1 VVEPLIFVLAGV
13 AIVLLTVLAIGRSRR
28 RSSSPRQEQP
38 FFDRGDDPDETSPAG
53 SGTPATSKGG
63 RRRPVTAP
71 AGALVGAATAPSS
84 ADISTSNAPLAA
96 RSAPPSSRPAT
107 AERTGTVRFW
117 RLFDSDADIGEGAGP
132 VCFAVDGVTVDGVI
146 DLVTMDFEH
155 RGFVVRAQSADRLQA
170 HRGSLVLQATFRS
183 VHTDLSR
190 RNGVYEGTEQPFV
203 LVEIE
208 VPAKDPPAPISPIVG
223 FS

>member
-1 VVEPLIFVLAGV
+1 
-13 AIVLLTVLAIGRSRR
+13 
-28 RSSSPRQEQP
+28 
-38 FFDRGDDPDETSPAG
+38 
-53 SGTPATSKGG
+53 
-63 RRRPVTAP
+63 
-71 AGALVGAATAPSS
+71 
-84 ADISTSNAPLAA
+84 
-96 RSAPPSSRPAT
+96 
-107 AERTGTVRFW
+107 
-117 RLFDSDADIGEGAGP
+117 

-155 RGFVVRAQSADRLQA
+155 RGFVVRAQSADRLRA